1 MDVILALVIL
11 SIAGLYIQNLDANN
25 RIVRRFD
32 AWCRTS
38 GGYGIL
44 CFCSACYA
52 VVLIVVMV
60 LWPFG
65 GV

>member
-1 MDVILALVIL
+1 MKTILALVIL

-25 RIVRRFD
+25 RTVRSFTD
-32 AWCRTS
+32 WCRTS

-52 VVLIVVMV
+52 VVLIVVLV

>member
-1 MDVILALVIL
+1 MDVILTLVAV

-25 RIVRRFD
+25 QIVRSFTD
-32 AWCRTS
+32 WCRTS
-38 GGYGIL
+38 GGYGIM
-44 CFCSACYA
+44 CFLVACYTVVLA
-52 VVLIVVMV
+52 VVLV